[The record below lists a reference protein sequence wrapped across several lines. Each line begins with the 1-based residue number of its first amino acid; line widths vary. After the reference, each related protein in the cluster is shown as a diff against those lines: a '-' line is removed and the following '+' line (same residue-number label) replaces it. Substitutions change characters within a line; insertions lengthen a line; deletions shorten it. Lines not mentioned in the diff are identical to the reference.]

1 MDSDG
6 SGELEIDEL
15 QKALESLCY
24 NEVKAQEI
32 LAKFE
37 LMDADGSGSIDFEE
51 FASVMTSEETGAEE
65 MMSLEEERGVGI
77 QHQAF
82 YEFATTYRREMLLE
96 QIEYESGNDVEPY
109 SNFEELFSLQLVNDK
124 AGVDESGALA
134 VSQEKARSKLWREQ
148 VRRNNEAARTGV
160 GRKDGKGGGMG
171 KGGRIGEE
179 SRKKTVAKILKKTAT
194 EKKDRSLKES
204 HALLQ
209 KAQVLAAVDKGEP
222 LPVLG
227 GGELL
232 TFLNE
237 EFKNKAKERM
247 RKPKRPTVGRRRMA
261 GALRMVKE
269 GTTKDLMTRVLKPQF
284 TALKEVFGGGGG
296 EEGGGIK
303 EEDEAPKTP
312 PVTPRR
318 VEWKEGDRK
327 ITRGGEIKAKMIA
340 YKDAG
345 TARGQGGGGGGG
357 RGVLLKKGEVEESK
371 GRVKEIER
379 KLKVEQMR
387 RKGIRRPRVRVK
399 G

>member
-1 MDSDG
+1 M
-6 SGELEIDEL
+6 
-15 QKALESLCY
+15 K
-24 NEVKAQEI
+24 
-32 LAKFE
+32 
-37 LMDADGSGSIDFEE
+37 
-51 FASVMTSEETGAEE
+51 
-65 MMSLEEERGVGI
+65 
-77 QHQAF
+77 
-82 YEFATTYRREMLLE
+82 
-96 QIEYESGNDVEPY
+96 
-109 SNFEELFSLQLVNDK
+109 
-124 AGVDESGALA
+124 
-134 VSQEKARSKLWREQ
+134 
-148 VRRNNEAARTGV
+148 
-160 GRKDGKGGGMG
+160 
-171 KGGRIGEE
+171 E
-179 SRKKTVAKILKKTAT
+179 SR
-194 EKKDRSLKES
+194 
-204 HALLQ
+204 ALFQ
-209 KAQVLAAVDKGEP
+209 KAQVALAVDKGEP

-237 EFKNKAKERM
+237 EFKNKAKERR

-296 EEGGGIK
+296 GVDGEEGEGGIK
-303 EEDEAPKTP
+303 EEDSAPKTP

-327 ITRGGEIKAKMIA
+327 ITRGGETKAKMIA

-345 TARGQGGGGGGG
+345 MARAGGGGG
-357 RGVLLKKGEVEESK
+357 RGVVVKKGEVEESK